1 MEGRSSLKSQIEGLT
16 LIIIIYQLF
25 HQYNKQMCFI
35 ARLCGVKSANWLLV
49 LIFCILLTKSN
60 QNLSDILPTVAKAEV
75 TYTKSV
81 LDQGLVTLI
90 LFCCLLSVYTE

>member
-49 LIFCILLTKSN
+49 LIFCILLT
-60 QNLSDILPTVAKAEV
+60 
-75 TYTKSV
+75 
-81 LDQGLVTLI
+81 
-90 LFCCLLSVYTE
+90 